1 MDSRWLD
8 DYISAWLL
16 HPLAGSTQ
24 GAGALAQLLSFM
36 SQTVRYEDVPSGTV
50 FVGHQGI
57 KEMSEAAHQWSS
69 DLAFKVLTRQM
80 NGSLYA
86 FETETTGTNTG
97 NTGPMPA
104 TRRPFVLRGVSV
116 GTVSADGLVEAHRD
130 YWDLGSFLA
139 QMGVLSA
146 LS

>member
-16 HPLAGSTQ
+16 HPQAGSAE
-24 GAGALAQLLSFM
+24 GAAVLAQLLRFM
-36 SQTVRYEDVPSGTV
+36 SPTVRYEDVPSGTV
-50 FVGHQGI
+50 FVGHEGV

-69 DLAFKVLTRQM
+69 DLAFKVLTRQI

-86 FETETTGTNTG
+86 FETETSGTNTG
-97 NTGPMPA
+97 TTGPMPA

-116 GTVSADGLVEAHRD
+116 GTVSADGLVEEHRD
-130 YWDLGSFLA
+130 YWDLGSFLV
-139 QMGVLSA
+139 QMGVLTG